1 MQEEGGAN
9 AGAGSEV
16 RGFASSEVAAAFLR
30 AEAAHFRRARPVPA
44 AACSCGRTRVTAAPC
59 SYVHTYYNAA
69 AVVNFVKGA
78 GSGAKAPIQL
88 ARYVYMLVD
97 GLKS

>member
-9 AGAGSEV
+9 AGAGSEG

-44 AACSCGRTRVTAAPC
+44 AACSCGQGRVTAAPAHM
-59 SYVHTYYNAA
+59 YTHITTRL

>member
-9 AGAGSEV
+9 AGAGSEG

-30 AEAAHFRRARPVPA
+30 AEAAQFRRARPVPA
-44 AACSCGRTRVTAAPC
+44 AACSCGEGREYRNRRPC

-78 GSGAKAPIQL
+78 GFGREGPYSIGTLRLHA
-88 ARYVYMLVD
+88 
-97 GLKS
+97 G

>member
-1 MQEEGGAN
+1 MN
-9 AGAGSEV
+9 T
-16 RGFASSEVAAAFLR
+16 
-30 AEAAHFRRARPVPA
+30 RARRRLLLR
-44 AACSCGRTRVTAAPC
+44 GRRVTAARC
-59 SYVHTYYNAA
+59 SYAHTYYNAA
-69 AVVNFVKGA
+69 AVVNFVKVA